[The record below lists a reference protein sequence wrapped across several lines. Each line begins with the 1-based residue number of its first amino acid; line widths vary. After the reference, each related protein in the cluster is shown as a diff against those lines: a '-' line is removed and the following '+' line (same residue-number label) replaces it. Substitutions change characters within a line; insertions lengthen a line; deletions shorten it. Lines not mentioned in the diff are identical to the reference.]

1 VRPGHWR
8 LPRRR
13 ALAATTAA
21 ATALLLAG
29 AEIAVRHAIEGRISA
44 AARSALHS
52 EVSVGIGATPAL
64 IDALRGSISTVTI
77 NDQDFRTCSLQDVDV
92 DLALH
97 DVTSSGHQVQADS
110 SDALIAITG
119 TAMSS
124 LLAEKAPQLGQVS
137 ATPDPADNA
146 IAISLGPG
154 GTLSIHERPAL
165 HGEALTLSPVTATI
179 GGQPVPPSLMQRITA
194 RASFSYALPQLP
206 IGLKANGVHVSQDG
220 ITLTAA
226 GKTTTLDAR
235 ARTIASSGGCGRQTG
250 D

>member
-1 VRPGHWR
+1 MRPRHWR

-13 ALAATTAA
+13 TLAAATAA
-21 ATALLLAG
+21 VTALLLAG
-29 AEIAVRHAIEGRISA
+29 AEITVRHAIEGRISA
-44 AARSALHS
+44 AARSALHGEIS
-52 EVSVGIGATPAL
+52 VSIGATPAL

-77 NDQDFRTCSLQDVDV
+77 SDQGFRTCNLQDVDV

-97 DVTSSGHQVQADS
+97 GVTSGGHQVRADS
-110 SDALIAITG
+110 SDALIVITG

-154 GTLSIHERPAL
+154 GILSIDERPAL
-165 HGEALTLSPVTATI
+165 HGEALTLSPVTATV
-179 GGQPVPPSLMQRITA
+179 GGQPVPPRLMQRITA
-194 RASFSYALPQLP
+194 RASFSYSLPQLP
-206 IGLKANGVHVSQDG
+206 IGLKTNGVHVSPDG

-235 ARTIASSGGCGRQTG
+235 TRTTVSSAGCGRRTG